1 MFLTNFNSSVEFAIC
16 SGITS
21 GEGQYHI
28 ESSPPICNLLTRL
41 YMVGDFS
48 GGYSQTNF
56 NFNFN
61 INVKVTVEISVNS
74 SIYFSVSHLLKYLLG
89 FRNMKLERTSKIT
102 AKFET
107 IPHCLLF
114 FTFFFYIYLRN
125 KRDMRLTYFLIA
137 FFCLYSLTGSSSLRC
152 TLIKLK
158 ACDQIHFFT
167 LDFICICD
175 EVVSFHSSLSCK
187 FYTISKFKKINNKSI
202 IVYCLYFQVTLV

>member
-16 SGITS
+16 SGIPS

-28 ESSPPICNLLTRL
+28 ESSPPIWNLLTRL
-41 YMVGDFS
+41 YIVGDFS

-89 FRNMKLERTSKIT
+89 FRIMKLESNSKIT

-114 FTFFFYIYLRN
+114 FFFSHYSFIYIWE
-125 KRDMRLTYFLIA
+125 T
-137 FFCLYSLTGSSSLRC
+137 S
-152 TLIKLK
+152 
-158 ACDQIHFFT
+158 
-167 LDFICICD
+167 
-175 EVVSFHSSLSCK
+175 
-187 FYTISKFKKINNKSI
+187 
-202 IVYCLYFQVTLV
+202 VTWGLHIF